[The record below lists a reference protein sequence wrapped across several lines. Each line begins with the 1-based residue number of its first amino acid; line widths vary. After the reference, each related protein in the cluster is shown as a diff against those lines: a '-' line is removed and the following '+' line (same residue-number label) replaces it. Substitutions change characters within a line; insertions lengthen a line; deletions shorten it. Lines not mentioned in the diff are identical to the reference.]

1 VRPDDE
7 TPPDAGAPD
16 PPEDERPPDDD
27 SAGEQDAPATWA
39 GRRRADEGEDPDE
52 REGEGEGEAG
62 EPATE
67 GTEGEEELRAGFTEE
82 FDAIERELDEE
93 LRALEPE
100 EAAEEEAEAEAE
112 PAAAPEDEDAADD
125 EDAAEDAAQGG
136 DTVEAE
142 TLTLAD
148 REQAEEAALAGL
160 QARTAQHGVT
170 PPPAAPA
177 AEEPSAADESTAA
190 EQPPDAEPDAA
201 GGADDGSGSP
211 PRSGLWA
218 RFLAASLVIVVSMAA
233 ATSIAL
239 LNELTDFAKGLG
251 DNDALASLRDQ
262 LEEVDGGAPQTILII
277 GSDKRL
283 DTTGDP
289 GRSDTTI
296 LLRVDP
302 EKDAIALLS
311 IPRDLEVTIP
321 GVGRDKFNA
330 AFSAG
335 GSDKTLTVVKRL
347 TGLEIN
353 HVVNINFTGFA
364 DAVDAIG
371 CVYVDVDRRYYIAPE
386 EGISEI
392 DIEAGYQRL
401 CGYKALQY
409 VRYRHDDN
417 DLVRSARQQ
426 DFLREARQKLTV
438 GKLVGDAEDLLGIFT
453 EYTTSDISDGVTL
466 LELLKSFLKV
476 QAAPVNEVHFPAELG
491 DGTTGYVTASD
502 EAIAQA
508 VDEFLGTE
516 GTPGARPG
524 GDSEAP
530 DEGRP
535 ADEPSGGGDGKPS
548 DEKPQDEDEPEQ
560 DFVGPEMQD
569 ATGEGRTFSHQF
581 SIKKTRGGDPMIRFP
596 ILYPTRL
603 VPGSFIANDS
613 RAFVIDAGDREK
625 QYGYKFVVAVP
636 GEEFGN
642 GLLTE
647 YYGVS
652 GTDWLEAPILDNP
665 SETRTIDGREYE
677 LFYDGDRL
685 RLVGFKTN
693 KAAYWV
699 NNTLSQSL
707 DEGQMLSIITSLDR
721 YKGD

>member
-1 VRPDDE
+1 
-7 TPPDAGAPD
+7 
-16 PPEDERPPDDD
+16 
-27 SAGEQDAPATWA
+27 
-39 GRRRADEGEDPDE
+39 
-52 REGEGEGEAG
+52 
-62 EPATE
+62 
-67 GTEGEEELRAGFTEE
+67 
-82 FDAIERELDEE
+82 
-93 LRALEPE
+93 
-100 EAAEEEAEAEAE
+100 
-112 PAAAPEDEDAADD
+112 
-125 EDAAEDAAQGG
+125 
-136 DTVEAE
+136 
-142 TLTLAD
+142 
-148 REQAEEAALAGL
+148 
-160 QARTAQHGVT
+160 
-170 PPPAAPA
+170 
-177 AEEPSAADESTAA
+177 
-190 EQPPDAEPDAA
+190 
-201 GGADDGSGSP
+201 
-211 PRSGLWA
+211 
-218 RFLAASLVIVVSMAA
+218 MAA
-233 ATSIAL
+233 ATSISL

-262 LEEVDGGAPQTILII
+262 LEEVEGGDPQTILII

-330 AFSAG
+330 AYSAG
-335 GSDKTLTVVKRL
+335 GEKKTLEVVQRL

-409 VRYRHDDN
+409 VRFRHEDN

-466 LELLKSFLKV
+466 LELLKSFVKV

-508 VDEFLGTE
+508 VEEFLGTE

-530 DEGRP
+530 DEGQTRG
-535 ADEPSGGGDGKPS
+535 EPSGGGGDGKPS
-548 DEKPQDEDEPEQ
+548 GEKSPGEDEPEQ

-569 ATGEGRTFSHQF
+569 ATGEGRAFSHQF
-581 SIKKTRGGDPMIRFP
+581 SVKKTKGGDPMIRFP

-603 VPGSFIANDS
+603 VPGSFIARDS

-647 YYGVS
+647 YYGIS

-707 DEGQMLSIITSLDR
+707 DEGQMLSIITVAGQVQGLAWSPPASR
-721 YKGD
+721 RSG

>member
-1 VRPDDE
+1 MRPDDE
-7 TPPDAGAPD
+7 TPPDADLPD
-16 PPEDERPPDDD
+16 PPGDEQQQGDDR
-27 SAGEQDAPATWA
+27 AGEQEEPPPATWA
-39 GRRRADEGEDPDE
+39 GRQRADQGEEE
-52 REGEGEGEAG
+52 REEAG
-62 EPATE
+62 EPAE
-67 GTEGEEELRAGFTEE
+67 DGEELPAGFTDE

-93 LRALEPE
+93 LRALEGDGD
-100 EAAEEEAEAEAE
+100 AAEDEGSGPAGAESETAAEAEADDAE
-112 PAAAPEDEDAADD
+112 GGEGGEGDRAPAD
-125 EDAAEDAAQGG
+125 Q

-142 TLTLAD
+142 TLALAD

-160 QARTAQHGVT
+160 QARTTKHGAIPPPVPAAAET
-170 PPPAAPA
+170 APTAAERPPDQEPEPPSDAEDDSGPPPA
-177 AEEPSAADESTAA
+177 S
-190 EQPPDAEPDAA
+190 
-201 GGADDGSGSP
+201 
-211 PRSGLWA
+211 RLWA

-262 LEEVDGGAPQTILII
+262 LEEVDGGAAQTILII

-283 DTTGDP
+283 DAGGDP

-311 IPRDLEVTIP
+311 IPRDLRVTIP
-321 GVGRDKFNA
+321 GVGVDKFNA
-330 AFSAG
+330 AYSAG
-335 GSDKTLTVVKRL
+335 GSDKTLEVVKRL

-371 CVYVDVDRRYYIAPE
+371 CVYVDVDRRYYIPPDS
-386 EGISEI
+386 GISEI

-409 VRYRHDDN
+409 VRFRHEDN

-508 VDEFLGTE
+508 VEEFLGTE

-524 GDSEAP
+524 GDSEGSEAEP
-530 DEGRP
+530 PRGEG
-535 ADEPSGGGDGKPS
+535 SGGGDGKPAGERA
-548 DEKPQDEDEPEQ
+548 DEEDEPEQ

-569 ATGEGRTFSHQF
+569 SSGEGQAFAHQF
-581 SIKKTRGGDPMIRFP
+581 SVKKTKGGESMIRFP

-603 VPGSFIANDS
+603 VPGSFIARDS

-625 QYGYKFVVAVP
+625 QYGYKFVAAVP

-647 YYGVS
+647 YYGIS

-665 SETRTIDGREYE
+665 SETRTVDGREYE
-677 LFYDGDRL
+677 LFYDGDQL

-707 DEGQMLSIITSLDR
+707 DEGQMLSIITSLER
-721 YKGD
+721 FKG